1 MALFGR
7 YFKLAGM
14 NFFEVQLCI
23 CWHLIAKAHS
33 TALCMSQV
41 ASYPCG
47 TTKHMG
53 TVHTLHL
60 RVCGRLPRGVCV
72 SVQDNDVL
80 ELFCRSWHLV
90 TEYTQSSHRVR
101 KRRELAQIHAA
112 WPPVRD
118 KRPPPI
124 TRPYWERVAVW
135 RDYTP
140 YNRV

>member
-41 ASYPCG
+41 ALYPCG
-47 TTKHMG
+47 TTSKPMG

-60 RVCGRLPRGVCV
+60 RVCGRLPRGVCM

-90 TEYTQSSHRVR
+90 TEYTRWSQSSHRVR
-101 KRRELAQIHAA
+101 KRLRAGTDPRSVAA
-112 WPPVRD
+112 GPV
-118 KRPPPI
+118 
-124 TRPYWERVAVW
+124 
-135 RDYTP
+135 
-140 YNRV
+140 